1 MQYKTWLATPRE
13 SAELL
18 EATEGD
24 YTLSQTARFGKAVA
38 RAFAEYAYEPR
49 IFEFGGG
56 QKVLLPLVRVRR
68 RLRFLRCFEAMP
80 FSLNGMPAVVGGPL
94 SRAHLVAIFAWLRP
108 DILHLNAGATPAAVW
123 KSSCFEGFLE
133 AVDCSSHVLGLDEGM
148 DAIWT
153 KRFSAK
159 VRNQCRSA
167 ERKGVEVR
175 VATRQE
181 EFESYYSIYEA
192 ATTRWGHQTPS
203 YPRALFRELGTLL
216 GQGVELKLA
225 YVEGRPIAGIL
236 LFHGRRSTLYW
247 GAAMFEEF
255 RSYSPHNALL
265 RAAIEEACARGMT
278 KFDFGA
284 SGNLESVRAFKES
297 FGARPVYYRDYAFV
311 STKYRLVTPLKQ
323 LLQRPIR
330 RVLE

>member
-1 MQYKTWLATPRE
+1 MQYKTWLAAPSE
-13 SAELL
+13 STEFL

-24 YTLSQTARFGKAVA
+24 YTLSQTARFGEALA
-38 RAFAEYAYEPR
+38 RAFAEYEYEPR
-49 IFEFGGG
+49 MFEFSGG

-68 RLRFLRCFEAMP
+68 RPRFLRCYEAMP
-80 FSLNGMPAVVGGPL
+80 FSLNGMPATADSPL
-94 SRAHLVAIFAWLRP
+94 SRDHVVAILERVRP
-108 DILHLNAGATPAAVW
+108 DFFQLNAGATSAAVW
-123 KSSCFEGFLE
+123 KTSSFDGLLE
-133 AVDCSSHVLGLDEGM
+133 TVGGSSHVLALDEGM

-153 KRFSAK
+153 RRFSAK

-167 ERKGVEVR
+167 ERRGVEVR

-181 EFESYYSIYEA
+181 EFGSYYSIYEA
-192 ATTRWGHQTPS
+192 ATAGWGQHTPR

-216 GQGVELKLA
+216 GRGVELKLA
-225 YVEGRPIAGIL
+225 YVGGRPIAGIL

-247 GAAMFEEF
+247 SAAVLKEF

-278 KFDFGA
+278 KFDFGG

-297 FGARPVYYRDYAFV
+297 FGARPVDYCSYV
-311 STKYRLVTPLKQ
+311 LMNTRYRLLRHLKD
-323 LLQRPIR
+323 LLPRSIR
-330 RVLE
+330 RAL